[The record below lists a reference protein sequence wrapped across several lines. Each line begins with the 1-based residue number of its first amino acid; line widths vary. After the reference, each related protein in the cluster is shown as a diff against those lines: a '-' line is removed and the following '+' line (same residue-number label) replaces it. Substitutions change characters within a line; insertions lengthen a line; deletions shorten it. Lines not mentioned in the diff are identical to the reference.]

1 MKQVEVRKQLARAR
15 AGLYRFLGGLY
26 IMEVDAETLANMK
39 QMQFP
44 TDCENPE
51 LAEAYACMAKS
62 IADLKNKDLED
73 VAADYAKDISLVM
86 RATGWLHS
94 RMSPFIRIKNMRSA
108 DVLSRRL
115 WLCMHCMDGS
125 RAKICSAP

>member
-1 MKQVEVRKQLARAR
+1 MKQVELRKQLAKAR

-51 LAEAYACMAKS
+51 LAEA
-62 IADLKNKDLED
+62 
-73 VAADYAKDISLVM
+73 
-86 RATGWLHS
+86 
-94 RMSPFIRIKNMRSA
+94 
-108 DVLSRRL
+108 
-115 WLCMHCMDGS
+115 
-125 RAKICSAP
+125 

>member
-1 MKQVEVRKQLARAR
+1 MKQVELRKQLAKAR

-73 VAADYAKDISLVM
+73 VAADYAKTFLAAGE
-86 RATGWLHS
+86 ATGVAAFPYES
-94 RMSPFIRIKNMRSA
+94 IYTNKNMKSE
-108 DVLSRRL
+108 DVPSRRH
-115 WLCMHCMDGS
+115 WLCMHCTDGS
-125 RAKICSAP
+125 RAKICSAQ

>member
-1 MKQVEVRKQLARAR
+1 MKQVELRKQLAKAR

-26 IMEVDAETLANMK
+26 IMEVDAETLVNMK

-62 IADLKNKDLED
+62 IADLKNEDLGGCGCGLCEN
-73 VAADYAKDISLVM
+73 IS
-86 RATGWLHS
+86 G
-94 RMSPFIRIKNMRSA
+94 
-108 DVLSRRL
+108 SRRGYR
-115 WLCMHCMDGS
+115 CGC
-125 RAKICSAP
+125 IPV

>member
-1 MKQVEVRKQLARAR
+1 MAEIKNSESDMSTQQKAELDKEKRREERGQRGMKQVEVRKQLAKAR

-51 LAEAYACMAKS
+51 LAVYKS
-62 IADLKNKDLED
+62 PESD
-73 VAADYAKDISLVM
+73 
-86 RATGWLHS
+86 
-94 RMSPFIRIKNMRSA
+94 
-108 DVLSRRL
+108 
-115 WLCMHCMDGS
+115 
-125 RAKICSAP
+125 